1 MRHVSLDA
9 SKPSVSPVALHQ
21 SKRGKSKGLYVAVSR
36 PDGFYRLNGAFSG
49 CFFFHS
55 FLVCNAV
62 FPKKLFIIRVYFFFV
77 TKMENY
83 FLITHGQLEMRAEM
97 SLPDL
102 RTLATHSYSFQA
114 SKLIKNQGLFDFPS
128 SKTER
133 KNRQISFTYLFTL
146 FQPFSFAVR
155 CLLSSGCSLS
165 SVLPVTLSLICL
177 TAVMGPVL
185 TAAPNLALQNHACL
199 SRNSHGSK

>member
-1 MRHVSLDA
+1 MLFLSFFLGMQCR
-9 SKPSVSPVALHQ
+9 
-21 SKRGKSKGLYVAVSR
+21 
-36 PDGFYRLNGAFSG
+36 FS
-49 CFFFHS
+49 
-55 FLVCNAV
+55 
-62 FPKKLFIIRVYFFFV
+62 KKLFIIRVYVFFV